1 MNVVNLH
8 ELEEGLYS
16 GNITWLFIFR
26 GHIKDANE
34 MCFEGSKIPTFT
46 LQSVKHVGQL
56 LGLS

>member
-1 MNVVNLH
+1 MNAVNLH

-16 GNITWLFIFR
+16 RNITWLFMFR

-34 MCFEGSKIPTFT
+34 MCFVGSKIPTFT
-46 LQSVKHVGQL
+46 LQSVKHVGQK